1 MCSELTHP
9 DISGAYAKAH
19 TASQQ
24 APFLTEDM
32 NTRTALR
39 QRRLTAIIGVALL
52 AAAITG
58 SVVLIGQQSLASAS
72 VPPTVS
78 PASLT
83 EADGIIRDEGAVSVF
98 DETPAVTNL
107 DSDLLAAVRAAATAA
122 ERDGVRMHVNSGWR
136 SAEYQQ
142 VLRQDAVVEYGS
154 EEEAAR
160 WVATP
165 ENSEHV
171 SGDAIDLGP
180 LTAQDWLA
188 QRGDEFGLCQ
198 IYANERWHFELRPA
212 AVANGCPLMYDDPTA
227 DPRTQR

>member
-9 DISGAYAKAH
+9 DISGAYEKSH
-19 TASQQ
+19 TSSQHAS
-24 APFLTEDM
+24 FLTEDM
-32 NTRTALR
+32 NTRSTSSR
-39 QRRLTAIIGVALL
+39 RRLTAIVGAVLLAVAL
-52 AAAITG
+52 TV

-72 VPPTVS
+72 VVPTVAPS
-78 PASLT
+78 SLS
-83 EADGIIRDEGAVSVF
+83 EADGLIREEGAVSVF
-98 DETPAVTNL
+98 DDTPAVTNL
-107 DSDLLAAVRAAATAA
+107 DSDLLAAVRAAASAA
-122 ERDGVRMHVNSGWR
+122 EHDGVRMHVNSGWR
-136 SAEYQQ
+136 SADYQQ

-171 SGDAIDLGP
+171 SGDAVDLGP
-180 LTAQDWLA
+180 LAAQDWLSRHGA
-188 QRGDEFGLCQ
+188 DFGLCQ

-212 AVANGCPLMYDDPTA
+212 APANGCPLMYDDPTT

>member
-1 MCSELTHP
+1 
-9 DISGAYAKAH
+9 
-19 TASQQ
+19 
-24 APFLTEDM
+24 M
-32 NTRTALR
+32 NIRTALGR
-39 QRRLTAIIGVALL
+39 HRATAVIGVALL

-58 SVVLIGQQSLASAS
+58 SIVLIGQQSLASAS
-72 VPPTVS
+72 VS
-78 PASLT
+78 PSISPSSLT
-83 EADGIIRDEGAVSVF
+83 EADGVIHDEGAVSVF

-107 DSDLLAAVRAAATAA
+107 DSDLLAAVRNAATAA
-122 ERDGVRMHVNSGWR
+122 EHDGVRMHVNSGWR

-142 VLRQDAVVEYGS
+142 VLRQDAVAEYGS

-171 SGDAIDLGP
+171 SGDAVDLGP
-180 LTAQDWLA
+180 LAAQDWLSR
-188 QRGDEFGLCQ
+188 RGAEFGLCQ
-198 IYANERWHFELRPA
+198 IFANERWHFELRPA

>member
-1 MCSELTHP
+1 
-9 DISGAYAKAH
+9 
-19 TASQQ
+19 
-24 APFLTEDM
+24 M
-32 NTRTALR
+32 NTRSASSR
-39 QRRLTAIIGVALL
+39 RRLTAIIGVALL
-52 AAAITG
+52 AAAITA
-58 SVVLIGQQSLASAS
+58 SVVLIGQQSLASAA

-83 EADGIIRDEGAVSVF
+83 EADGVIREEDAVSVF
-98 DETPAVTNL
+98 DENPAVTNL
-107 DSDLLAAVRAAATAA
+107 DSDLLAAVRAAAIAA
-122 ERDGVRMHVNSGWR
+122 EHDGVRMQVNSGWR

-198 IYANERWHFELRPA
+198 IFANERWHFELRPA
-212 AVANGCPLMYDDPTA
+212 AVANGCPLMYADPTA

>member
-1 MCSELTHP
+1 
-9 DISGAYAKAH
+9 
-19 TASQQ
+19 
-24 APFLTEDM
+24 M
-32 NTRTALR
+32 NTRITLR
-39 QRRLTAIIGVALL
+39 RRRLTALIGVALL
-52 AAAITG
+52 AAAVTG
-58 SVVLIGQQSLASAS
+58 SIVLIGQQSLASAS

-78 PASLT
+78 ASSLT

-122 ERDGVRMHVNSGWR
+122 EADGVRVHVNSGWR
-136 SAEYQQ
+136 SVAYQQ
-142 VLRQDAVVEYGS
+142 VLRQDAVAEYGS
-154 EEEAAR
+154 EQEAAR

-171 SGDAIDLGP
+171 SGDAVDLGP
-180 LTAQDWLA
+180 VAAQDWLSRNGA
-188 QRGDEFGLCQ
+188 EYGLCQ

>member
-1 MCSELTHP
+1 
-9 DISGAYAKAH
+9 
-19 TASQQ
+19 
-24 APFLTEDM
+24 M

-39 QRRLTAIIGVALL
+39 QRRLTVIVGIALL
-52 AAAITG
+52 AAAVTG
-58 SVVLIGQQSLASAS
+58 SVALIGQQPPASAS
-72 VPPTVS
+72 VS

-83 EADGIIRDEGAVSVF
+83 EADGIIRQEGAVSVF

-122 ERDGVRMHVNSGWR
+122 AESDGVRMHVNSGWR

-142 VLRQDAVVEYGS
+142 VLRQDAVAEYGS

-171 SGDAIDLGP
+171 SGDAVDLGP

-188 QRGDEFGLCQ
+188 QHGDEFGLCQ

>member
-1 MCSELTHP
+1 
-9 DISGAYAKAH
+9 
-19 TASQQ
+19 
-24 APFLTEDM
+24 M
-32 NTRTALR
+32 NTRTALSR
-39 QRRLTAIIGVALL
+39 RRLTAIIGVALL

-72 VPPTVS
+72 VAPQLS
-78 PASLT
+78 AASLT
-83 EADGIIRDEGAVSVF
+83 ESDGVIREEGAVSVF
-98 DETPAVTNL
+98 DEVPAVTNL
-107 DSDLLAAVRAAATAA
+107 DSDLLSAVRSAAAAA
-122 ERDGVRMHVNSGWR
+122 EADGVRVHVNSGWR
-136 SAEYQQ
+136 SAAYQQ

-171 SGDAIDLGP
+171 SGDAVDLGP
-180 LTAQDWLA
+180 VDAQDWLSRNGA
-188 QRGDEFGLCQ
+188 EFGLCQ

>member
-1 MCSELTHP
+1 
-9 DISGAYAKAH
+9 
-19 TASQQ
+19 
-24 APFLTEDM
+24 M

-39 QRRLTAIIGVALL
+39 RRRLTAIIGVALL

-72 VPPTVS
+72 VAPQLS
-78 PASLT
+78 AASLT
-83 EADGIIRDEGAVSVF
+83 ESDGVIREEGTVSVF
-98 DETPAVTNL
+98 DEVPAVTNL
-107 DSDLLAAVRAAATAA
+107 DADLLAAVRAAATAA
-122 ERDGVRMHVNSGWR
+122 EQDGVRMHVNSGWR

-142 VLRQDAVVEYGS
+142 VLRQDAVAEYGS

-171 SGDAIDLGP
+171 SGDAVDLGP
-180 LTAQDWLA
+180 VAAQDWLSRNGA
-188 QRGDEFGLCQ
+188 EFGLCQ

>member
-1 MCSELTHP
+1 
-9 DISGAYAKAH
+9 
-19 TASQQ
+19 
-24 APFLTEDM
+24 M
-32 NTRTALR
+32 NTRTTLR
-39 QRRLTAIIGVALL
+39 RRRLTALIGAALL

-72 VPPTVS
+72 VPPTFS
-78 PASLT
+78 ASSLT
-83 EADGIIRDEGAVSVF
+83 EADGVIRDEGAVSVF

-107 DSDLLAAVRAAATAA
+107 DSDLLAAVRSAATAA
-122 ERDGVRMHVNSGWR
+122 EADGVRVHVNSGWR
-136 SAEYQQ
+136 SAAYQQ
-142 VLRQDAVVEYGS
+142 VLRQDAVAEYGS

-171 SGDAIDLGP
+171 SGDAVDLGP
-180 LTAQDWLA
+180 VAAQDWLS
-188 QRGDEFGLCQ
+188 RNGDEFGLCQ